1 VEFLP
6 CQRQG
11 RRLPRSHERSLLM
24 DVHRMRTTRS
34 FNVIGMSQSDRCCRR
49 RPECFALRYSSC
61 ELSVT
66 APKKSENADIQFSAL
81 GEKIM
86 KVTTLILALLALAL
100 GTGTAMVV
108 SVQTQP
114 VVTCGSPNC

>member
-1 VEFLP
+1 LTKARRFADDPVARFTR
-6 CQRQG
+6 QRRPFIEEHLSPPATKLG
-11 RRLPRSHERSLLM
+11 GGNLS
-24 DVHRMRTTRS
+24 
-34 FNVIGMSQSDRCCRR
+34 RCCRR
-49 RPECFALRYSSC
+49 GPECFALRYSSF
-61 ELSVT
+61 EFSVT
-66 APKKSENADIQFSAL
+66 APKKSENADIRLSAL